1 MKKYKIMIL
10 MLIVAIFGV
19 VIAFIVNAG
28 TEKEEYQF
36 KKISTNTIERVS
48 HMKIFFGHQS
58 VGGNILD
65 GIKDLD
71 KESEISIIP
80 TREAIQI
87 TESAIYHASIGQNG
101 SPQNKIDD
109 FSALLNSGI
118 GDKIDLAFMKFCYL
132 DFNKNT
138 DIQSVFASYSATI
151 SQLQTKYPNIQFIH
165 TTVPLISNNMTAKDW
180 IKRILGRSQKNDA
193 DNIVRNKYNKLIRGN
208 YRGEEIIF
216 DLAEMESTYPDGKIR
231 LFTVNNESYEAMVP
245 EYTDDGGH
253 LNAIG
258 KKHIANKFLQLI
270 SEL

>member
-36 KKISTNTIERVS
+36 KNKYKYYREGQSYED
-48 HMKIFFGHQS
+48 FFGHQS

-180 IKRILGRSQKNDA
+180 IKRILGRSQKMM
-193 DNIVRNKYNKLIRGN
+193 LI
-208 YRGEEIIF
+208 I
-216 DLAEMESTYPDGKIR
+216 
-231 LFTVNNESYEAMVP
+231 
-245 EYTDDGGH
+245 
-253 LNAIG
+253 
-258 KKHIANKFLQLI
+258 
-270 SEL
+270 